1 MINLDENTFTVINDE
16 GKEVVCDIL
25 FTFDYADTEKSYIV
39 YTDNSKDETNG
50 QVQVFASV
58 LYETNDG
65 NHMLLPI
72 QSETEWV
79 VIETILEELQTS
91 IREQEGGELN
101 ES

>member
-1 MINLDENTFTVINDE
+1 MINPNENTFTVINDE

-25 FTFDYADTEKSYIV
+25 FTFDYADTGKSYIV
-39 YTDNSKDETNG
+39 YTDNSRDETDG

-58 LYETNDG
+58 ISETNDG

-91 IREQEGGELN
+91 IREQEGGEFN